1 MDKKVVAIVVTY
13 NRKKLLKECLE
24 AIFAQTVRIDTLIL
38 IDNAS
43 TDGTNEFL
51 KENGF
56 MDRPGFS
63 YNLMD
68 SNLGGSGGFYEG
80 MKRVSDDADWVWIM
94 DDDTIPNPDCLEKLL
109 NASTIIKEDASFFAS
124 SVFGP
129 ENEPMNVPSVDFSLT
144 ENGYPDWYFNLN
156 QKMVKIKNATF
167 VSLLIR
173 GAALR
178 KCGLPCRD
186 YFIWGDDTE
195 YTTRLTTYYG
205 PAYMVGD
212 SVVCHKR
219 IGAKA
224 LAITNENDP
233 KRIANYFYYYRNLLI
248 NDYVYK
254 GKKEGNKV
262 AIRYFGLAIKLL
274 RKKLG
279 FSKSRTII
287 KAIIEGIFCWKSYE
301 KYIKHQIGDM

>member
-24 AIFAQTVRIDTLIL
+24 AIYAQTVRIDTLIL

-43 TDGTNEFL
+43 TDGTTEFL

-80 MKRVSDDADWVWIM
+80 MKRVSDDVDWVWIM

-109 NASTIIKEDASFFAS
+109 KASMFIKEDASFFAS

-129 ENEPMNVPSVDFSLT
+129 ENEPMNIPSVDFSLT
-144 ENGYPDWYFNLN
+144 ENGYPNWYFNLN
-156 QKMVKIKNATF
+156 QKMVKIKDATF
-167 VSLLIR
+167 VSLLIK
-173 GAALR
+173 GSALR
-178 KCGLPCRD
+178 KCGLPCRE

-219 IGAKA
+219 VGAKA

-233 KRIANYFYYYRNLLI
+233 KRIANYFYYYRNLLV
-248 NDYVYK
+248 NTYVYK
-254 GKKEGNKV
+254 GKKEGTKL
-262 AIRYFGLAIKLL
+262 AIRCFCFAISVL
-274 RKKLG
+274 RKQLG
-279 FSKSRTII
+279 FLKSKTIM
-287 KAIIEGIFCWKSYE
+287 KAIFEGIFCWESFDN
-301 KYIKHQIGDM
+301 YIKQQIGD

>member
-109 NASTIIKEDASFFAS
+109 KASTIIKEDASFFAS

-173 GAALR
+173 GAALK

-195 YTTRLTTYYG
+195 YTTRLTTHYG

-233 KRIANYFYYYRNLLI
+233 KRIANYFYYYRNILI

-254 GKKEGNKV
+254 GKKEGEKF
-262 AIRYFGLAIKLL
+262 ATKTFLFSLKLL
-274 RKKLG
+274 PKKNGLL
-279 FSKSRTII
+279 KAKTVL
-287 KAIIEGIFCWKSYE
+287 KAIWFA
-301 KYIKHQIGDM
+301 KHQWKDFDHYISLQIDN

>member
-24 AIFAQTVRIDTLIL
+24 AIYSQTVRIDTLIL

-43 TDGTNEFL
+43 TDGTTEFL

-109 NASTIIKEDASFFAS
+109 KASTIIKEDASFFAS

-129 ENEPMNVPSVDFSLT
+129 ENEPMNIPSVDFSLT
-144 ENGYPDWYFNLN
+144 ENGYPDWYSNLN

-167 VSLLIR
+167 VSLLIK
-173 GAALR
+173 GAALK
-178 KCGLPCRD
+178 KCGLPCRE

-195 YTTRLTTYYG
+195 YTTRLTTHYG

-219 IGAKA
+219 VGAKA

-233 KRIANYFYYYRNLLI
+233 KRIANYFYYYRNMLVNEYI
-248 NDYVYK
+248 YCGAK
-254 GKKEGNKV
+254 AGRKM
-262 AIRYFGLAIKLL
+262 AMRMYFFAIKLL
-274 RKKLG
+274 QKKKG
-279 FSKSRTII
+279 FLMTKTIF
-287 KAIIEGIFCWKSYE
+287 KAIFDGNRKWKE
-301 KYIKHQIGDM
+301 FQQYILSQIQ

>member
-1 MDKKVVAIVVTY
+1 MLLIIE
-13 NRKKLLKECLE
+13 KKLLKECLE
-24 AIFAQTVRIDTLIL
+24 AIYTQTVRIDTLIL

-43 TDGTNEFL
+43 TDGTTEFL

-56 MDRPGFS
+56 MDKPGFS

-80 MKRVSDDADWVWIM
+80 MKRVSDDVDWVWIM

-109 NASTIIKEDASFFAS
+109 KASTFIKEDASFFAS

-129 ENEPMNVPSVDFSLT
+129 ENEPMNIPSVDFSLT
-144 ENGYPDWYFNLN
+144 ENGYPNWYFNLN
-156 QKMVKIKNATF
+156 QKMVKIKDATF
-167 VSLLIR
+167 VSLLIK

-178 KCGLPCRD
+178 KCGLPCRE

-219 IGAKA
+219 VGAKA
-224 LAITNENDP
+224 LAITNEDDP

-248 NDYVYK
+248 NAYVYK
-254 GKKEGNKV
+254 GKKEGNKLSLRYLLF
-262 AIRYFGLAIKLL
+262 AISLVKHD
-274 RKKLG
+274 KG
-279 FSKSRTII
+279 FTKCLIVLKSILQSIMQRNKFKIY
-287 KAIIEGIFCWKSYE
+287 IEDQVTKG
-301 KYIKHQIGDM
+301 

>member
-109 NASTIIKEDASFFAS
+109 KASTIIKEDASFFAS

-173 GAALR
+173 GAALK

-195 YTTRLTTYYG
+195 YTTRLTTHYG

-233 KRIANYFYYYRNLLI
+233 KRIANYFYYYRNILI

-254 GKKEGNKV
+254 GKKEGEKI
-262 AIRYFGLAIKLL
+262 ATKTFLFSLKLL
-274 RKKLG
+274 PKKNGLL
-279 FSKSRTII
+279 KAKTVL
-287 KAIIEGIFCWKSYE
+287 KAIWFAKHKWKDFDH
-301 KYIKHQIGDM
+301 YISLQIDN